1 MTDCCNLF
9 CFFILTK
16 HFCKS
21 SNTCGSS
28 AHFANIWH
36 TDKTEVVTVP
46 FEKKTPFKWLLRFT
60 LFETLKKLWLA
71 WVISHLCHEHNSSGF
86 RVLVSSRTF
95 GHKSCICSTIDS
107 CRLFLHRVS
116 SHHYLYHRQNMGP
129 RYSSSRRREPV
140 GEVRIKLCASLTLQS
155 ASYFANQW
163 QVLKDPRDHAR
174 ARKQRRLHLALIFE
188 CTFHRLIARVLS
200 CFFSQLFCLI

>member
-1 MTDCCNLF
+1 MIVVAVFFFSFFALFSWLTAVNLF

-60 LFETLKKLWLA
+60 LFETPKKLWFA
-71 WVISHLCHEHNSSGF
+71 WVISHLCHEHNSSEF
-86 RVLVSSRTF
+86 RVFVSSTTL
-95 GHKSCICSTIDS
+95 GHKSCIYSTIDS

-116 SHHYLYHRQNMGP
+116 SHHYLYHQG
-129 RYSSSRRREPV
+129 
-140 GEVRIKLCASLTLQS
+140 I
-155 ASYFANQW
+155 
-163 QVLKDPRDHAR
+163 
-174 ARKQRRLHLALIFE
+174 
-188 CTFHRLIARVLS
+188 HRLEAENRS
-200 CFFSQLFCLI
+200 EKSE

>member
-36 TDKTEVVTVP
+36 TDNTEVVNVL
-46 FEKKTPFKWLLRFT
+46 FEKKTPFKWLLLFT
-60 LFETLKKLWLA
+60 LFETPKKLWLA
-71 WVISHLCHEHNSSGF
+71 WVISHLCHEHNLSGF
-86 RVLVSSRTF
+86 RVFVSSTTF
-95 GHKSCICSTIDS
+95 GHKSCIYSTIDS

-116 SHHYLYHRQNMGP
+116 SHHYLFYSKVFIVQKERTGRRSQNKVVRFSWHCNRQ
-129 RYSSSRRREPV
+129 
-140 GEVRIKLCASLTLQS
+140 ATLL
-155 ASYFANQW
+155 AND
-163 QVLKDPRDHAR
+163 K
-174 ARKQRRLHLALIFE
+174 
-188 CTFHRLIARVLS
+188 S
-200 CFFSQLFCLI
+200 